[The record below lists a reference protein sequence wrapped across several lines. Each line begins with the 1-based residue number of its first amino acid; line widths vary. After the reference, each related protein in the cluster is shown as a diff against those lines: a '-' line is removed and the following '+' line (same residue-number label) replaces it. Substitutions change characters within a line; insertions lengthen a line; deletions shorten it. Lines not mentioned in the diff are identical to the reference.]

1 MYVCMQRTLSINLNL
16 VLSLLNSLIEGDELI
31 PDFSVVFLKGGLCE
45 MGDK

>member
-1 MYVCMQRTLSINLNL
+1 MHAKRTLNINLNL

-31 PDFSVVFLKGGLCE
+31 SDFPVVFPKGGLCE

>member
-1 MYVCMQRTLSINLNL
+1 MHAKRTLNINLNL

-31 PDFSVVFLKGGLCE
+31 SDFPVVSLKGGLCE